1 MKSGENMDFKAY
13 MCTVVLIQL
22 LMAKKAAT
30 WIKQKQTVSL
40 PLITYMAL
48 GISDAI
54 SVPVKADHV
63 KNQ

>member
-30 WIKQKQTVSL
+30 
-40 PLITYMAL
+40 
-48 GISDAI
+48 
-54 SVPVKADHV
+54 
-63 KNQ
+63 